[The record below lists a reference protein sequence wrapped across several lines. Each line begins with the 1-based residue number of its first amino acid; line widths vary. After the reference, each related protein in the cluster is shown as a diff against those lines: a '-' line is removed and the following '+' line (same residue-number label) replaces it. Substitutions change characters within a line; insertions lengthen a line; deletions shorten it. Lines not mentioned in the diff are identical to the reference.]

1 MAEAILHNVQKFD
14 VGRGSNH
21 TKSQYLSGVLY
32 LLRWYHDTPMSNSTV
47 RENIPASGKTRA
59 AKFDM

>member
-14 VGRGSNH
+14 VGRGSNL

-32 LLRWYHDTPMSNSTV
+32 LLWWYHDTPISNSTV
-47 RENIPASGKTRA
+47 REDIPASGKT
-59 AKFDM
+59 